1 MHATPALVAR
11 PFIQGRL
18 IIWTKL
24 FGGLR
29 NSQMAWLIYGTF
41 RERLVVFRIAIHA
54 SFTVRGK
61 LGGAP
66 RVLALPLFVDKGLSL
81 NRSLVAAQNQAAVSG
96 LHPAIEA
103 CSR

>member
-29 NSQMAWLIYGTF
+29 NAQMAWLIYGTF
-41 RERLVVFRIAIHA
+41 MERLVVFRTAIHA

-66 RVLALPLFVDKGLSL
+66 RVLALSLFVHKGLSL
-81 NRSLVAAQNQAAVSG
+81 NGSSTYQMRMATLIG
-96 LHPAIEA
+96 KDPL
-103 CSR
+103 